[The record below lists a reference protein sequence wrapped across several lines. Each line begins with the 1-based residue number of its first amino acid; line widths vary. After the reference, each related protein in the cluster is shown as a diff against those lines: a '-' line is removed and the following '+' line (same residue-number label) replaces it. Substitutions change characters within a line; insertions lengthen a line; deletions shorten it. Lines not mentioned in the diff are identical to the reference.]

1 MNALSL
7 DAVADAAGVSASG
20 PTSEAPPSYAHPT
33 AAIFLVLF
41 KFGALLYY
49 VLCSLMPTGFVIN
62 FCVITFLLVCDFWT
76 VKNVSGRL
84 LVGLRWWN
92 EVSETGGSD
101 WKFESLAEGQ
111 RTVNKHDARIFWLV
125 LYATP
130 AVWCLLGLI
139 ALLKLNLDY
148 LLLVVIAALL
158 SSANLAGYLKCSKAA
173 RAQLRGVTSNL
184 VTAGI
189 KVRRIGYCNTST

>member
-1 MNALSL
+1 MSTH
-7 DAVADAAGVSASG
+7 AVAEVAGSI
-20 PTSEAPPSYAHPT
+20 PTNEPPPSYAHPT
-33 AAIFLVLF
+33 AALFLILF
-41 KFGALLYY
+41 KFGALFYY
-49 VLCSLMPTGFVIN
+49 VLCSLLPTGFVIN
-62 FCVITFLLVCDFWT
+62 FCVVTFLLVCDFWT

-92 EVSETGGSD
+92 EVSETGGND

-111 RTVNKHDARIFWLV
+111 RTVNKHDARVFWLV

-130 AVWCLLGLI
+130 PVWCLLGLI

-148 LLLVVIAALL
+148 LLLVVIAVLL

-173 RAQLRGVTSNL
+173 REQLRGVTSGL

-189 KVRRIGYCNTST
+189 KVSAV